1 MKIVNPIAVLGEDI
15 AVDYLKKKG
24 YKIIERNFRKKYEEI
39 DIIAL
44 FGSTL
49 VFIEVKTRTSSSF
62 GTPFESIAPWKLRH
76 LIQLAEFYKMTH
88 SNLPDNMRIDAIG
101 VIVTRDN
108 KLENIE
114 HLENISGF

>member
-1 MKIVNPIAVLGEDI
+1 MRITNPVAVLGEDI
-15 AVDYLKKKG
+15 ACDYLKKKG

-44 FGSTL
+44 HENTL
-49 VFIEVKTRTSSSF
+49 VFAEVKTRTSNAY
-62 GTPFESIAPWKLRH
+62 GTPFEGISPFKVRH
-76 LIQLAEFYKMTH
+76 LVQLAQFYKLLH
-88 SNLPDNMRIDAIG
+88 PQLPDYMRIDAIG
-101 VIVTRDN
+101 VMVTGDS